1 MICGVRQRIRA
12 CFRYSRSWPVVIASP
27 HHDDPPRTDRQG
39 KLLCSTG
46 GDNIFFLRCRGLSV
60 SVGNF
65 TTVVIERS
73 CNLLDA
79 PRLFGFL
86 ALVAPS
92 NTSRNV
98 VVHWEILAKRCRL
111 PVGHGRFGAK
121 KKSKT
126 VHQFNLRQSNIWL
139 VGKFFKMEFCLGNS
153 SVNVRTTSYVQNS

>member
-1 MICGVRQRIRA
+1 M
-12 CFRYSRSWPVVIASP
+12 
-27 HHDDPPRTDRQG
+27 
-39 KLLCSTG
+39 
-46 GDNIFFLRCRGLSV
+46 

-121 KKSKT
+121 KKVKLFTSLT
-126 VHQFNLRQSNIWL
+126 SGNQTYGWL
-139 VGKFFKMEFCLGNS
+139 ENFLKWNFA
-153 SVNVRTTSYVQNS
+153 